1 MSGPFGSSQWMN
13 SEDATPWCGS
23 RGVFAGTTNVMDYV
37 TIASPGNATD
47 FGNLTVGRR
56 LNGACS
62 NGTKGFFGGGYPTT
76 NVIDYV
82 TIDTTGNAI
91 DFGDLTVTRLYTSC
105 CSDSTRAVWVGGD
118 GANDIMDYVTMS
130 TPGNASDFGNLT
142 AGRQALSATSN
153 NTTGVMGS
161 GNEASSGTTAST
173 IIDYITISS
182 TGNATDFGDIT
193 VGREQ
198 ITATAGD

>member
-1 MSGPFGSSQWMN
+1 
-13 SEDATPWCGS
+13 
-23 RGVFAGTTNVMDYV
+23 
-37 TIASPGNATD
+37 
-47 FGNLTVGRR
+47 
-56 LNGACS
+56 
-62 NGTKGFFGGGYPTT
+62 
-76 NVIDYV
+76 
-82 TIDTTGNAI
+82 
-91 DFGDLTVTRLYTSC
+91 
-105 CSDSTRAVWVGGD
+105 
-118 GANDIMDYVTMS
+118 MDYVTMA
-130 TPGNASDFGNLT
+130 TPGNASDFGDLT

-153 NTTGVMGS
+153 NTRGVMGS